1 MMDTATR
8 AKASRSTVM
17 QPEEIGQTI
26 AAAILDRRL
35 VPGRRLNELELSRL
49 LGVSRSMIRFAL
61 VGLHHDGLVT
71 FEANRGAFVAKPTL
85 AEAHLLFEAI
95 AAIERSAIDVI
106 LGAPKPPAFDGLRSL
121 HKKQAKAHAKDNM
134 RLSEQLA
141 IDFHREFVALTRNPL
156 LIDAQ
161 RKLLL
166 RYRVVTA
173 VFKTELDY
181 CELEDHHGEVI
192 ELLENGSAA
201 KLRRLVDT
209 HWRLVIRGHINAHP
223 GVEDLAEALRLP

>member
-1 MMDTATR
+1 MTDTFTR
-8 AKASRSTVM
+8 PRAPRTTAM

-35 VPGRRLNELELSRL
+35 APGRRLNELELSRL

-85 AEAHLLFEAI
+85 SEAHFLFEAI
-95 AAIERSAIDVI
+95 AAIERSAIDII
-106 LGAPKPPAFDGLRSL
+106 LGAPRPPSLDGLRGV
-121 HKKQAKAHAKDNM
+121 HKKQMKAHAKDNM

-141 IDFHREFVALTRNPL
+141 IDFHRELVALTHNPL

-166 RYRVVTA
+166 RYRIVTA
-173 VFKTELDY
+173 IFKTELDY
-181 CELEDHHGEVI
+181 CELEDHHGELI
-192 ELLENGSAA
+192 ALLENGSAA
-201 KLRRLVDT
+201 KLRRLVDL
-209 HWRLVIRGHINAHP
+209 HWRLVIRGHISLQP
-223 GVEDLAEALRLP
+223 GIEDLAEALRL